1 MFDLRQ
7 LDYLFASDSIKKDFD
22 ADRRVLRQQKKYT
35 RLVKIAFPA
44 IAAALIGLLAVLPTL
59 QERTDFLSQA
69 VKPKAQELEKMHIEN
84 TKIFITD
91 KNNRVNRL
99 NAKTVDETEPKSQV
113 LKIVSPDARLLVA
126 DDKWVDIKAPTGFY
140 DQGKKFVTL
149 QDNVKIVYSEG
160 MEAITKKVFYD
171 ANAGKIYGNNPI
183 KAWGKYGKLSSQK
196 FNYVTSAEVLS
207 LFGKTD
213 IDASKEMF
221 GDDIKIAADET
232 VKFYDKDQKLVAKG
246 NALVVRE
253 GMTVKG
259 DEITALFAEVEGKKK
274 LKDFLAKNN
283 VVVYSENGTA
293 FGDKMKAVFN
303 AENKIDR
310 VELTGNVK
318 TEFEGKIV
326 YAEKAIYYPETNVI
340 EMHGDVKTSIDNR
353 QIRADKGFYYQ
364 EQQVIKMEGNIELVT
379 EDAKVLA
386 QKGTYD
392 TKSGIAKMYEKV
404 VILKDGNRMN
414 SDYAETNLN
423 TGVSKIGNGTKKR
436 VSGVIYENSIK
447 KNGSNKGK

>member
-7 LDYLFASDSIKKDFD
+7 LDYLFASDSIKKDFG
-22 ADRRVLRQQKKYT
+22 ADRKVLRQQKRFT
-35 RLVKIAFPA
+35 RLIKIAFPA

-69 VKPKAQELEKMHIEN
+69 IKPKAQELEKLHIEN

-99 NAKTVDETEPKSQV
+99 NARTVDETEPKSQV
-113 LKIVSPDARLLVA
+113 LKIKKPDGRLLVA

-140 DQGKKFVTL
+140 NQEKKFATL
-149 QDNVKIVYSEG
+149 QDGVSIVYSDG
-160 MEAITKKVFYD
+160 MKATTKKFFYD
-171 ANAGKIYGNNPI
+171 ANAGKIYGNDPI
-183 KAWGKYGKLSSQK
+183 SAWGKYGKLNSQK
-196 FNYVTSAEVLS
+196 FDYLTTAEVLT
-207 LFGKTD
+207 LYGKTN
-213 IDASKEMF
+213 IDASKEML
-221 GDDIKIAADET
+221 GDDIKIAAADT
-232 VKFYDKDQKLVAKG
+232 VKFYSKEQRLVAKG
-246 NALVVRE
+246 DALVVRE

-259 DEITALFAEVEGKKK
+259 DEITALFEEKNGKKK
-274 LKDFLAKNN
+274 LKDFMADNN

-293 FGDKMKAVFN
+293 FGDKLKAFFSSD
-303 AENKIDR
+303 NKIDR
-310 VELTGNVK
+310 VELMGNVR
-318 TEFEGKIV
+318 TEFDKKIV
-326 YAEKAIYYPETNVI
+326 YAQTALYYPDTKIVEMRGNVETKV
-340 EMHGDVKTSIDNR
+340 DNR

-392 TKSGIAKMYEKV
+392 TKTGIAKMYDKV
-404 VILKDGNRMN
+404 VILKDGNKMN

-423 TGVSKIGNGTKKR
+423 TGVSKIGNGNKKR
-436 VSGVIYENSIK
+436 VSGVIYENTIK
-447 KNGSNKGK
+447 KEQHK